1 MVITAV
7 IALGIDQGSTRRCAP
22 RGAKPVTL
30 LIASIGVTL
39 MIQGL
44 IRLFFGR
51 HLRALQIETE
61 RQGASTSSRSAAA
74 TSCSPSRSC

>member
-7 IALGIDQGSTRRCAP
+7 IALGLDKGFYAPLRRG
-22 RGAKPVTL
+22 RKPVTM

-44 IRLFFGR
+44 IRLFFGTGTR
-51 HLRALQIETE
+51 QLRDRAEGHLPR
-61 RQGASTSSRSAAA
+61 RGRRPRRST
-74 TSCSPSRSC
+74 SPSRSC